1 MSTSAGR
8 AVGGADSAQPFV
20 EGAEIPAGEWVFNA
34 RVAGPSGGRPV
45 LFLHGF
51 PQTSA
56 SWTAQLLGLA
66 RAGYRAIAFD
76 QRGYSPG
83 ARPPQ
88 ESAYGRDELV
98 GDVIAVLDA
107 LGIER
112 VDLVGHDWGGALAWQ
127 VAGLH
132 GERLR
137 TLTVVSTPHP
147 VALTSAVRDAAS
159 GQREQSSYIH
169 LFRTRGAAEEKIMA
183 NDAAYLR
190 AAFASLPADVTERYI
205 AALREPG
212 ALTGAL
218 NWYRA
223 VDPKALRDI
232 GEITTP
238 TLYVWSD
245 RDTAFGRPAAEA
257 TGAQLSGPYHFEIL
271 PNTDHWIPET
281 AAEPLTKALLT
292 HLAAFPNN

>member
-1 MSTSAGR
+1 MNTSAGR
-8 AVGGADSAQPFV
+8 SVGADSPQPFV
-20 EGAEIPAGEWVFNA
+20 EAAEITAGGWVFNA
-34 RVAGPSGGRPV
+34 RVAGPAAGRPV

-66 RAGYRAIAFD
+66 RAGHRAIAFD

-98 GDVIAVLDA
+98 GDVLAVLDT
-107 LGIER
+107 LGLDR

-127 VAGLH
+127 VAGLAP
-132 GERLR
+132 ERLH

-147 VALTSAVRDAAS
+147 VALAAAVRDETS
-159 GQREQSSYIH
+159 GQREQSSYIR
-169 LFRTRGAAEEKIMA
+169 LFRTRGAAEEKLLA
-183 NDAAYLR
+183 DDAAYLR
-190 AAFASLPADVTERYI
+190 ALFASLPAEIAERHL
-205 AALREPG
+205 AVLREPG

-223 VDPKALRDI
+223 IDPKVLRDI
-232 GEITTP
+232 GDIDTP

-245 RDTAFGRPAAEA
+245 RDEAFGRTAAEA
-257 TGAQLSGPYHFEIL
+257 TVDSVTGPYRFEVL
-271 PNTDHWIPET
+271 RDVDHWVPENG
-281 AAEPLTKALLT
+281 AKALTGLLLE
-292 HLAAFPNN
+292 HLAAFPAR

>member
-1 MSTSAGR
+1 M
-8 AVGGADSAQPFV
+8 GADSAQPFV
-20 EGAEIPAGEWVFNA
+20 EALEIAAGGWVFNA
-34 RVAGPSGGRPV
+34 RVAGPTAGRPV

-51 PQTSA
+51 PQMSA

-107 LGIER
+107 LGLTR

-127 VAGLH
+127 LAGLRP
-132 GERLR
+132 ERLR

-147 VALTSAVRDAAS
+147 VALTSAVRDDAT
-159 GQREQSSYIH
+159 GQREQSSYIR
-169 LFRTRGAAEEKIMA
+169 LFRTRGVAEEQLLA
-183 NDAAYLR
+183 DDAAYLR
-190 AAFASLPADVTERYI
+190 SAFATLPAEVTERYLGV
-205 AALREPG
+205 LREPG

-223 VDPKALRDI
+223 IDPKVLRDI
-232 GEITTP
+232 GDIDVP

-245 RDTAFGRPAAEA
+245 RDAAFGRAAAEA
-257 TGAQLSGPYHFEIL
+257 TGASVTGPYRFEVL
-271 PNTDHWIPET
+271 AGVDHWVPENG
-281 AAEPLTKALLT
+281 AEALTALLLE
-292 HLAAFPNN
+292 HLAAFAQE

>member
-1 MSTSAGR
+1 MNTSAGR
-8 AVGGADSAQPFV
+8 SVGADSAHPFV
-20 EGAEIPAGEWVFNA
+20 EAVEIPAGDWVFTA
-34 RVAGPSGGRPV
+34 RVAGPAHGRPV

-66 RAGYRAIAFD
+66 RAGRRAIAFD

-98 GDVIAVLDA
+98 GDVLAVLDA
-107 LGIER
+107 LGLDR

-132 GERLR
+132 PDRLR

-147 VALTSAVRDAAS
+147 IALTSAVRDEAS
-159 GQREQSSYIH
+159 GQRERSAYIR
-169 LFRTRGAAEEKIMA
+169 LFRTRGAAEDKLMA
-183 NDAAYLR
+183 DDAAYLR
-190 AAFASLPADVTERYI
+190 AIFATLPAETAERYLSV
-205 AALREPG
+205 LREPG

-223 VDPKALRDI
+223 IDPKVLRDI
-232 GEITTP
+232 GDIETP

-245 RDTAFGRPAAEA
+245 RDPAFCRPAAEA
-257 TGAQLSGPYHFEIL
+257 TAGSVTGPYRFEVL
-271 PNTDHWIPET
+271 KGVDHWIPENG
-281 AAEPLTKALLT
+281 AAALTGLLLA
-292 HLAAFPNN
+292 HLAAFDDR

>member
-1 MSTSAGR
+1 MNTSAGR
-8 AVGGADSAQPFV
+8 SVGADSAQPFV
-20 EGAEIPAGEWVFNA
+20 EAVEIPAGGWIFNA
-34 RVAGPSGGRPV
+34 RVAGPADGRPV

-107 LGIER
+107 LGTAR

-132 GERLR
+132 PERLR

-147 VALTSAVRDAAS
+147 VALAAAVRDDAT
-159 GQREQSSYIH
+159 GQREQSSYIR
-169 LFRTRGAAEEKIMA
+169 LFRTRGVAEEKLLGE
-183 NDAAYLR
+183 DAAYLR
-190 AAFASLPADVTERYI
+190 AAFASLPTEFTERYL
-205 AALREPG
+205 AVLREPG

-223 VDPKALRDI
+223 IDPKVLRDI
-232 GEITTP
+232 GDIATP

-245 RDTAFGRPAAEA
+245 RDPAFGRAAAEA
-257 TGAQLSGPYHFEIL
+257 TADSITGPYRFEVL
-271 PNTDHWIPET
+271 ADVDHWVPENG
-281 AAEPLTKALLT
+281 AEALTGLLLE
-292 HLAAFPNN
+292 HLAAFDDQG